1 MNYIQAQQ
9 VSFKDELVASH
20 RACLP
25 FYNVGLQVDFK
36 IRIPLY
42 SLHIKATDVF
52 DEELINYF
60 Y

>member
-20 RACLP
+20 RACLH
-25 FYNVGLQVDFK
+25 FYNVRLQLNFK

-42 SLHIKATDVF
+42 SLQIIAIDLF